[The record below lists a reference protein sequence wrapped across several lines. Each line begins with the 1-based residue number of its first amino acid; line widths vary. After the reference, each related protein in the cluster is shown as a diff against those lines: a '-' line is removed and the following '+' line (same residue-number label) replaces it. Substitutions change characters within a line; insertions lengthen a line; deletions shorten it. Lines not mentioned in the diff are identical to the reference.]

1 MAFVCKRCGQ
11 SSTTKGNLIMHL
23 RSKKACTPENEDTS
37 REELIA
43 ELKRRDYKTDTTTC
57 QFCKKTLSA
66 SQIARHKKTCKK
78 NRPVETIY
86 NLQAQIDEQKK
97 EQENMLAQIHVL
109 RRELQIYKHS
119 GTQFT
124 QDTEMHEDNT
134 ELVEQPLNKNEPTP
148 SKTKK
153 AKISHAIRI
162 VCWNTY
168 IGEEIGKAQC
178 VCCKTNNI
186 TQHNF
191 HCGHV
196 IAEAKGGK
204 LHVSN
209 LRPICAVCNNS
220 MGTTNMKEYAFN
232 HFDVEV

>member
-1 MAFVCKRCGQ
+1 
-11 SSTTKGNLIMHL
+11 MHL

-57 QFCKKTLSA
+57 QFCKKTLSK

-78 NRPVETIY
+78 NTPAETIY
-86 NLQAQIDEQKK
+86 NLQAQIDEQKM
-97 EQENMLAQIHVL
+97 EQENMLAQIHEL

-119 GTQFT
+119 GN
-124 QDTEMHEDNT
+124 TEIHKDST

-153 AKISHAIRI
+153 TKISHAIRI

-168 IGEEIGKAQC
+168 VSEDIGKTHC
-178 VCCKTNNI
+178 LCCKTNYI

-196 IAEAKGGK
+196 VADAKGGK
-204 LHVSN
+204 VQVSN

-220 MGTTNMKEYAFN
+220 MGTMNMREFALN
-232 HFDVEV
+232 NFDVEI